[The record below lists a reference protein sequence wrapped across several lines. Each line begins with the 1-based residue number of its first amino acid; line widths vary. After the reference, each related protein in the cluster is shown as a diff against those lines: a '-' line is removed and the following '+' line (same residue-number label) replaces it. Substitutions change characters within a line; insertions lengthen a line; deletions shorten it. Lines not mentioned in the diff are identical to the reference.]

1 VSFVDEALES
11 YFNGLK
17 PDLQAYARDYWK
29 SLKRNAAQ
37 PEKGELT
44 DTEALTV
51 RIKLAG
57 LI

>member
-1 VSFVDEALES
+1 MAFVDEALES

-17 PDLQAYARDYWK
+17 PDQEAYARDYWK
-29 SLKRNAAQ
+29 ALQGKAAQ